1 LYYKR
6 RSVYQDRL
14 EAGQAQETPLL
25 QQNCGRQKSPRQLP
39 LSDKKARFVCS
50 VVSVIVPKGTAV
62 PQEYVDE
69 FDFSGREDP
78 SCMIWRELLL
88 DVTTPAYALL
98 WQWAPGDLLVWVR
111 AVPAY

>member
-1 LYYKR
+1 M
-6 RSVYQDRL
+6 
-14 EAGQAQETPLL
+14 
-25 QQNCGRQKSPRQLP
+25 
-39 LSDKKARFVCS
+39 CS

-88 DVTTPAYALL
+88 DVTTPKYALL